1 MAQPARKFRP
11 KRSGAKT
18 LGSGAPKDWQRL
30 YALPRWRAASREYRA
45 ANPLCRAC
53 QQSGR
58 DEPVAVVDHIIPH
71 RGNMQLFWDPNNWQ
85 PLCLTCHHIKST
97 QEKADFR
104 TEGG

>member
-1 MAQPARKFRP
+1 MSQQAKKFRP
-11 KRSGAKT
+11 KPSGAKRI
-18 LGSGAPKDWQRL
+18 GSGSPKDWQRL
-30 YALPRWRAASREYRA
+30 YSLPGWRRASRDYRA
-45 ANPLCRAC
+45 ANPLCRTC

-71 RGNMQLFWDPNNWQ
+71 RGNMRLFWSRDNWQ
-85 PLCLTCHHIKST
+85 PLCLACHHIKST